1 MDDKSQR
8 DAIFCPPDQSV
19 LVVAPPGYGKTYVMT
34 KRVSYLLQ
42 SGHVRPPNRILG
54 LTFTNA
60 AAGEMMDR
68 VKKEVAHRLHDF
80 VSIMTFHSF
89 CYKVLRAYGNYL
101 GIDREFRVLGSIQSS
116 TLLRELFEDAGVE
129 IDQDYP
135 QNTEEIRDYGNWLRE
150 KILRLN
156 TDFHDQQFERLFETI
171 YTQYVQRLEDS
182 TSLDFTHILLR
193 GYEMFLEY
201 PNVLELYR
209 SAFSYILIDEFHDTN
224 PLQFELLR
232 LLAQGHPDTED
243 GRAPKPVYIL
253 ADQNQAIY
261 EFQGARPENVR
272 IAKQTFPCSEMSL
285 EQNHRTEA
293 ESIVLLAKSFWDNTI
308 TFPEDSELERVR
320 LLISDDP
327 VEEAERIVERIQ
339 RYKGPLHEI
348 CVVAQLS
355 YRLYPVRDA
364 LREDTTDLPFVFV
377 PDFSSQSIETNY
389 ADIFE
394 PISELAQVSARRGR
408 LVTHVRRICD
418 EVRENWQEDE
428 VLKLLLNLAKQY
440 DYKYSDLSLPE
451 RALEFSN
458 DLMLDIN
465 WGDLLRRNVR
475 DKIFLSTIHGVKGL
489 QFEQVHVQGLSNFEH
504 IHSSICYPCKWG
516 RNRVDYLEDLE
527 EPFRTLYVAVTRARH
542 ELYLYTTRQN
552 SDGKQ
557 RSPICL
563 LDSLIPF
570 LRVEGLTPEE
580 DISELISGSQYMGRF

>member
-19 LVVAPPGYGKTYVMT
+19 LVAAPPGYGKTYVMT

-68 VKKEVAHRLHDF
+68 VKNEVAHRLHDF

-101 GIDREFRVLGSIQSS
+101 GIDREFQVLGSIQSS
-116 TLLRELFEDAGVE
+116 TLLRELFEEAGVE
-129 IDQDYP
+129 VDQNYP
-135 QNTEEIRDYGNWLRE
+135 QNTEEIRDYENWLTE

-156 TDFHDQQFERLFETI
+156 TAFQDQQFERLFETI

-182 TSLDFTHILLR
+182 TSLDFAHILLR
-193 GYEMFLEY
+193 GYELFLEH
-201 PNVLELYR
+201 PQILELYR
-209 SAFSYILIDEFHDTN
+209 AAFSYILVDEFHDTN

-243 GRAPKPVYIL
+243 DRASKPVYIL

-261 EFQGARPENVR
+261 EFQGARPKNVE
-272 IAKQTFPCSEMSL
+272 IAKRTFSCAEMSL
-285 EQNHRTEA
+285 EQNHRTES
-293 ESIVLLAKSFWDNTI
+293 ESIVLLAKSFWDESI
-308 TFPEDSELERVR
+308 TFPEGGGLERVR
-320 LLISDDP
+320 LSISDDP

-339 RYKGPLHEI
+339 RYEGSLHEI
-348 CVVAQLS
+348 CVVAQSS

-377 PDFSSQSIETNY
+377 PDFSSKSIETNY
-389 ADIFE
+389 ADVFE
-394 PISELAQVSARRGR
+394 PISELAQVSVRRGR
-408 LVTHVRRICD
+408 LVTHVHRICD
-418 EVRENWQEDE
+418 EFREGWREDE
-428 VLKLLLNLAKQY
+428 VIKLLLTLAQQY
-440 DYKYSDLSLPE
+440 DYKYRDLTLPE

-465 WGDLLRRNVR
+465 WQDLLRRNVR

-489 QFEQVHVQGLSNFEH
+489 QFEQVHVCGLSNFEH
-504 IHSSICYPCKWG
+504 IHSTICYPCNWSI
-516 RNRVDYLEDLE
+516 NRTDFLEELE
-527 EPFRTLYVAVTRARH
+527 EPFRTLYVAVTRAQN
-542 ELYLYTTRQN
+542 ELFLYAARQ
-552 SDGKQ
+552 SHVGRQ
-557 RSPICL
+557 RAPICL
-563 LDSLIPF
+563 LSPLLSF
-570 LRVEGLTPEE
+570 LRVEGMRETEE
-580 DISELISGSQYMGRF
+580 IVQVICGST